1 MAWGVD
7 QMYELAGAYA
17 TAWASWLCI
26 GNFGMGLTALILNL
40 NAGAHRSDFV

>member
-26 GNFGMGLTALILNL
+26 GNFGMGVDCTDLEPQCWGSQI
-40 NAGAHRSDFV
+40 